1 MAPNQ
6 HRLGLAL
13 VACAAL
19 CWSSSGLF
27 TRAISADLF
36 TMLFWRG
43 LFSGSLVLFAF
54 FALEGKNALPAL
66 KTLRWPSLAVALL
79 SAAGMITGI
88 GSLRYGSVADAM
100 VIYATVPFITA
111 GIAYFAIG
119 EKPSRSTLIASAIAL
134 AGVLVMIAGAGFGGS
149 MLGKGLALLM
159 TCCMAS
165 FSVLLRQ
172 NRNVPMLPAMAGS
185 AFLCSF
191 FCFWLASPSTVTSH
205 DMLLIAGFGILQNGA
220 GLIFYTLGSRKVPA
234 AEATLLAALEVP
246 FTPLWVWMMFGEAPG
261 LYTLIGGGIVLFALF
276 AHIMNELRGKTPA
289 QPEGFEIS
297 A

>member
-1 MAPNQ
+1 MFQNQ

-27 TRAISADLF
+27 TRAVSAELF

-43 LFSGSLVLFAF
+43 LFSGALVLLAF
-54 FALEGKNALPAL
+54 FILEGKAALPAFR
-66 KTLRWPSLAVALL
+66 KLRWPSLAVAVL
-79 SAAGMITGI
+79 SAGGMITGI

-119 EKPSRSTLIASAIAL
+119 EKPSRSTLIASAVAL
-134 AGVLVMIAGAGFGGS
+134 LGVLVMIAGAGFGGS
-149 MLGKGLALLM
+149 MLGKGLAVLM
-159 TCCMAS
+159 TLCMAS

-185 AFLCSF
+185 GFLCSLFSF
-191 FCFWLASPSTVTSH
+191 FVMSSAAVSGH
-205 DMLLIAGFGILQNGA
+205 DLLLISGFGILQNGA
-220 GLIFYTLGSRKVPA
+220 GLIFYTLGSRKIPA

-246 FTPLWVWMMFGEAPG
+246 FTPFWVWLLLGETPAPATLLGG
-261 LYTLIGGGIVLFALF
+261 LIVLVALF
-276 AHIMNELRGKTPA
+276 AHIANELRGKVPA

>member
-1 MAPNQ
+1 MAQNQ
-6 HRLGLAL
+6 HRVGLAL
-13 VACAAL
+13 VAAAAL

-27 TRAISADLF
+27 TRAISAELF

-43 LFSGSLVLFAF
+43 LFSGSLVLLAF
-54 FALEGKNALPAL
+54 FVLEGKNALPAL
-66 KTLRWPSLAVALL
+66 NTLRWPSLAVAVL

-100 VIYATVPFITA
+100 VIYATVPFMTA
-111 GIAYFAIG
+111 GIAYFTIG
-119 EKPSRSTLIASAIAL
+119 EKPSRSTLIASAVAL

-159 TCCMAS
+159 TLCMAS
-165 FSVLLRQ
+165 FSVLLRK

-185 AFLCSF
+185 AFLCSLFSF
-191 FCFWLASPSTVTSH
+191 FAMKTGDLSSH
-205 DMLLIAGFGILQNGA
+205 DLLLISGFGILQNGA
-220 GLIFYTLGSRKVPA
+220 GLIFYTLGSRKIPA
-234 AEATLLAALEVP
+234 AEATLLADLEVP
-246 FTPLWVWMMFGEAPG
+246 FTPLWVWLLMGETPVPA
-261 LYTLIGGGIVLFALF
+261 TLLGGAIVLVALF
-276 AHIMNELRGKTPA
+276 AHILNELRGKTPA

>member
-1 MAPNQ
+1 M
-6 HRLGLAL
+6 
-13 VACAAL
+13 ACAAL

-27 TRAISADLF
+27 TRAISAELF
-36 TMLFWRG
+36 NMLFWRG
-43 LFSGSLVLFAF
+43 LFSGTLVLAAF
-54 FALEGKNALPAL
+54 FIMEGKAALPAL
-66 KTLRWPSLAVALL
+66 KKLRWPSLAVAVL
-79 SAAGMITGI
+79 SASGMITGI
-88 GSLRYGSVADAM
+88 GSLRYGSIADSM

-119 EKPSRSTLIASAIAL
+119 EKPSRSTLIASAVAL
-134 AGVLVMIAGAGFGGS
+134 VGVIVMIAGAGFGGS

-159 TCCMAS
+159 TLCMAS

-185 AFLCSF
+185 AYLCAFFSF
-191 FCFWLASPSTVTSH
+191 WFASSTSVSTH
-205 DMLLIAGFGILQNGA
+205 DLVLIASFGILQNGA
-220 GLIFYTLGSRKVPA
+220 GLIFYTLGSRKIPA

-246 FTPLWVWMMFGEAPG
+246 FTPFWVWLLIGEVPG
-261 LYTLIGGGIVLFALF
+261 FYTLIGGAIVLTALF
-276 AHIMNELRGKTPA
+276 AHIVNELRGKTPA

>member
-1 MAPNQ
+1 MAQNQ

-27 TRAISADLF
+27 TRAISAELF

-43 LFSGSLVLFAF
+43 LFSGSLVLLAF
-54 FALEGKNALPAL
+54 FVLEGKNALPAL
-66 KTLRWPSLAVALL
+66 KTQRWPSLAVAVL

-119 EKPSRSTLIASAIAL
+119 ERPSRSTLISSAVAL
-134 AGVLVMIAGAGFGGS
+134 AGVIVMIAGAGFGGS
-149 MLGKGLALLM
+149 MLGKVLALLM
-159 TCCMAS
+159 TLCMAC

-172 NRNVPMLPAMAGS
+172 NRNVPMLPAMAAS
-185 AFLCSF
+185 AYLCSF
-191 FCFWLASPSTVTSH
+191 FSFWFAAPNTVTAH
-205 DMLLIAGFGILQNGA
+205 DMALIAGFGILQNGA
-220 GLIFYTLGSRKVPA
+220 GLIFYTLGSRKIPA
-234 AEATLLAALEVP
+234 AESTLIAALEVP
-246 FTPLWVWMMFGEAPG
+246 FTPFWVWLLMSETPAPA
-261 LYTLIGGGIVLFALF
+261 TLLGGAIVLVALF
-276 AHIMNELRGKTPA
+276 THIGNELRGKTPA

>member
-1 MAPNQ
+1 MAQNQ

-27 TRAISADLF
+27 TRAISAELF

-43 LFSGSLVLFAF
+43 LFSGSLVLLAF
-54 FALEGKNALPAL
+54 FVLEGKNALFAF
-66 KTLRWPSLAVALL
+66 KTLCWPSLAVAVL

-111 GIAYFAIG
+111 GIAYFSLG
-119 EKPSRSTLIASAIAL
+119 EMPSRSTLIASAVAL
-134 AGVLVMIAGAGFGGS
+134 VGVVVMIAGAGFGGS

-159 TCCMAS
+159 TLCMAS
-165 FSVLLRQ
+165 FSVLLRK

-185 AFLCSF
+185 AFLCSLFSF
-191 FCFWLASPSTVTSH
+191 FMMKTAQVSGH
-205 DMLLIAGFGILQNGA
+205 DLLLISGFGILQNGA
-220 GLIFYTLGSRKVPA
+220 GLIFYTLGSRKIPA

-246 FTPLWVWMMFGEAPG
+246 FTPLWVWLLMGETPAAA
-261 LYTLIGGGIVLFALF
+261 TLLGGAIVMVALF
-276 AHIMNELRGKTPA
+276 THILNELRGKSPT